1 MHTYDVIVIGLGC
14 AGVSAAST
22 LAKAGKKVLAL
33 EAMDRIG
40 GRVQTVPFGDGVVE
54 VGAEWI
60 HGTGNSST
68 YRTAMQHN
76 ITIIPQDPT
85 FKGYQSDGTETD
97 DDLLLNDLVNF
108 CFVMVGQKHKK
119 FVGGLGEF
127 ITSRLLLY
135 VKSKYPHLIKDKG
148 FLPEFVRLMNSY
160 ISVHEAT
167 NNWNEVNAQSEY
179 EDLKGHQHMSW
190 HRYGYKTLF
199 ELMLNTYN
207 NGPGLPNLDIKLNTE
222 VTQIIWPKDGAD
234 VRVVCADGSTYTAR
248 HVIVTVSLGVLKE
261 RYETLFKPGLPR
273 EKVEAIEKTS
283 IGAVG
288 KIIFKFD
295 KTWWQGQETYYG
307 FLWKTEDIEKL
318 PKEDYWMTKIFGAS
332 RSRAST
338 NTLCLWTSGEVGKL
352 LEVMPEDIVK
362 QKCMELLRK
371 FLGKSY
377 DIPEPTGMIRSTWF
391 SNPFTRGSY
400 SYDNLQTTQNANNR
414 RFLAEPLRDTLGVP
428 RLLFAGEAT
437 DSLHFSTVHGA
448 VDSGYREA
456 MRLIKNSKL

>member
-1 MHTYDVIVIGLGC
+1 MHTYDIIIIGLGC

-40 GRVQTVPFGDGVVE
+40 GRVRTVPFGDGVVE

-68 YRTAMQHN
+68 YRIAMQHN
-76 ITIIPQDPT
+76 ITIIPQDPI
-85 FKGYQSDGTETD
+85 FKVYQSDGTETD
-97 DDLLLNDLVNF
+97 DDLLLNDLVNI
-108 CFVMVGQKHKK
+108 CFVLVGQKHKI

-127 ITSRLLLY
+127 ITSRLLLN
-135 VKSKYPHLIKDKG
+135 VKSKYPYLIKDKD
-148 FLPEFVRLMNSY
+148 FLSEF
-160 ISVHEAT
+160 
-167 NNWNEVNAQSEY
+167 
-179 EDLKGHQHMSW
+179 
-190 HRYGYKTLF
+190 
-199 ELMLNTYN
+199 NTYN

-234 VRVVCADGSTYTAR
+234 VRVVCADGSTYTSR

-273 EKVEAIEKTS
+273 EKEEAIEKTS
-283 IGAVG
+283 IGAVC
-288 KIIFKFD
+288 KIIFKFE
-295 KTWWQGQETYYG
+295 KAWWQGQETYYG
-307 FLWKTEDIEKL
+307 FMWKTEDIEKL
-318 PKEDYWMTKIFGAS
+318 PKEDYWITKIFGAS
-332 RSRAST
+332 RPRGST

-352 LEVMPEDIVK
+352 LEIMPEDIMK
-362 QKCMELLRK
+362 RKCMELLRK
-371 FLGKSY
+371 FMGKSY

-400 SYDNLQTTQNANNR
+400 SYDNRRTTQNANNR

-437 DSLHFSTVHGA
+437 DALHFSTVHGA
-448 VDSGYREA
+448 IDSGYREA
-456 MRLIKNSKL
+456 KRLIKNSKL